1 MLEPNHRQLLLDC
14 LQPPDGF
21 ELDQAVGSTYSLDLY
36 ALLSVPVAFS
46 FRAAM
51 SEEGSAD
58 PLARLEALRRFAERI
73 HVFCQAGEIH
83 VPSGQEQL
91 FAYLEDS
98 VIGVAPVSE
107 AGVFHPKVWFLRFSG
122 PDDTVVYRFIC
133 LSRNLTFDRS
143 WDTALVLNGR
153 LEPAPVTE
161 PDPAPL
167 ADFVRCLPDLA
178 PQNVRAATRQTIDQ
192 MSAELPRVHFDCPPG
207 IESMRFWPMGIGNH
221 RPPRFAPSYRRLLVV
236 SPFISESWL
245 QHQCSGREEAY
256 LISREDQL
264 LGLSEEARAP
274 FETLYTLVQEATP
287 EEDIEA
293 QGGDEHLL
301 SGLHAKLFV
310 MDDGWDAHVWTG
322 SANATEAAFHHNVE
336 MLVQLSGKKSRIGI
350 DTLLGDHDASAPR
363 SDNFR
368 ELLEVWQPP
377 SEPPAPADEGAER
390 LDEQLWNARRSL
402 ANAALGIR
410 VAAAGD
416 QDQYSFAI
424 DGEWPP
430 LPSGITGQLWPIGL
444 TREQSRPLDGEAVAF
459 GVLTLDAVSA
469 FIAVELTATEG
480 GQTQQSRF
488 VLRLPIEGVPNDRAS
503 RLLRHML
510 ADQQAFMRL
519 LMLLLADDGV
529 EAFTTG
535 AVGGGQ
541 WHGGDWLAGDGH
553 APVLESLLQS
563 LDRAPERIDRIQN
576 LIDDLGTSGDPGELL
591 PDGFLAVWDAI
602 RANRDNA

>member
-51 SEEGSAD
+51 SEEGGAD
-58 PLARLEALRRFAERI
+58 PLARLEALRRFAERV

-83 VPSGQEQL
+83 VPGGQEQL

-98 VIGVAPVSE
+98 VIGVVPVSE
-107 AGVFHPKVWFLRFSG
+107 SGVFHPKAWFLRFTG
-122 PDDTVVYRFIC
+122 ANDAVVYRFIC

-143 WDTALVLNGR
+143 WDTALVLDGQ
-153 LEPAPVTE
+153 LESVPASDPN
-161 PDPAPL
+161 PAPL

-178 PQNVRAATRQTIDQ
+178 KQSVRTATRQTTEQ
-192 MSAELPRVHFDCPPG
+192 MAAELPRVHFDCPPG

-221 RPPRFAPSYRRLLVV
+221 QPPRFMPAHRRLLVA
-236 SPFISESWL
+236 SPFVSESWL
-245 QHQCSGREEAY
+245 QRQCSGREKAY

-287 EEDIEA
+287 EEDVEA
-293 QGGDEHLL
+293 QGEDEHLL

-310 MDDGWDAHVWTG
+310 MDDGWSAHAWTG

-336 MLVQLSGKKSRIGI
+336 MLVQLSGKKSHIGI
-350 DTLLGDHDASAPR
+350 DALVGTNDKPAD
-363 SDNFR
+363 FR
-368 ELLEVWQPP
+368 ELLEVWQAP
-377 SEPPAPADEGAER
+377 SEAPAPVDGTAEQ
-390 LDEQLWNARRSL
+390 LDEQLWSARRSF
-402 ANAALGIR
+402 ASAALGIQL
-410 VAAAGD
+410 AAYSD
-416 QDQYSFAI
+416 QQQYNFAV
-424 DGEWPP
+424 DGEWPA
-430 LPSGITGQLWPIGL
+430 LPTGIVGRLWPIGL
-444 TREQSRPLDGEAVAF
+444 TREQARPLNGEAVAF
-459 GVLTLDAVSA
+459 EAVTLEAVSA
-469 FIAVELTATEG
+469 FIAIELTATG
-480 GQTQQSRF
+480 GGETRQSRF
-488 VLRLPIEGVPNDRAS
+488 VLRLPIEGLPDDRAS

-510 ADQQAFMRL
+510 ADRQAFMRL
-519 LMLLLADDGV
+519 LMLLLADDGG
-529 EAFTTG
+529 EALITG
-535 AVGGGQ
+535 AVGNGQ
-541 WHGGDWLAGDGH
+541 WHGGNWLAGGGD

-576 LIDDLGTSGDPGELL
+576 LIDDLSTSGDPGELL
-591 PDGFLAVWDAI
+591 PDGFLEIWDAI
-602 RANRDNA
+602 RANRDRA